1 MKPNERIILLMG
13 FVALAQA
20 CNADKGVVGPGGVT
34 RIAVDAVEQPL
45 YSDWSAPVNLGAV
58 VNSASN
64 DQHPSIS
71 KDGLSLY
78 FVSNRPGGYGGNDI
92 WVTQRATLEDP
103 WGPPQNLGS
112 AINTSSSDFAPD
124 LTIDGHHLYLNSTRP
139 GGCGAS
145 DLYVAPRRDKG
156 DDFGWSPP
164 QHLGCTIK
172 TISHPTPPTLSHH
185 TAPAKQLLH
194 LP

>member
-45 YSDWSAPVNLGAV
+45 YSDWSAPVNLGPV
-58 VNSASN
+58 VNSSSN

-78 FVSNRPGGYGGNDI
+78 FVSNRPGGFGGKK
-92 WVTQRATLEDP
+92 
-103 WGPPQNLGS
+103 NLG
-112 AINTSSSDFAPD
+112 APRAPPPGPLGAPPD
-124 LTIDGHHLYLNSTRP
+124 LGGGGHTPTTDLSPGPTTHPPPLFFLTTPP
-139 GGCGAS
+139 GGGGG
-145 DLYVAPRRDKG
+145 L
-156 DDFGWSPP
+156 
-164 QHLGCTIK
+164 LG
-172 TISHPTPPTLSHH
+172 S
-185 TAPAKQLLH
+185 
-194 LP
+194 